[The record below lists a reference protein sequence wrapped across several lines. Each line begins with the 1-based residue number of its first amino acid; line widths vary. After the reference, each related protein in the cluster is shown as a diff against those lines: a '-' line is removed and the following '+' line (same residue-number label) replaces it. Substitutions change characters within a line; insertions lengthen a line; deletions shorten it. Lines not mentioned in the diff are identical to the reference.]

1 MPTRKLSVRFL
12 EYPKGCLLV
21 LIVLAF
27 PNSSATILSFFFFL
41 FPLRFPLYFSLSLF
55 LVTEPCPELTVWL
68 FAAFQECAP
77 VPALF
82 LTYGQRVGTV
92 GEQNSCWDTD

>member
-1 MPTRKLSVRFL
+1 M
-12 EYPKGCLLV
+12 V
-21 LIVLAF
+21 LIVLTF

-41 FPLRFPLYFSLSLF
+41 FPLLLPLYFSLSLF
-55 LVTEPCPELTVWL
+55 LVTEPCPELTAWPS
-68 FAAFQECAP
+68 AAFQECAP

-92 GEQNSCWDTD
+92 GDQNSCWDTD